1 MKAITVL
8 QNSLDQKTEALN
20 QYLQTLSVRERM
32 MVIFTAVFLTI
43 VIIGS
48 ALWKMHTLAD

>member
-20 QYLQTLSVRERM
+20 QYLQTLSIRERM
-32 MVIFTAVFLTI
+32 MVIFTAYF
-43 VIIGS
+43 
-48 ALWKMHTLAD
+48 